1 MKFAVSKGEAS
12 AADLTTRIFEIKGQ
26 GAAETAKRAT
36 AALLEANPHIKD
48 LTNVPPGTII
58 VIPDLPDN
66 PTVRAPQTAGVGDKL
81 DGHLKIAVK
90 ESAEV
95 IGKSVDARETAMNA
109 TIEALKNREL
119 SDFVAQRPE
128 LKEQLARIGEA
139 AKADLKDIKA
149 AAAAQKE
156 AMAQL
161 EEALKKM
168 DL

>member
-1 MKFAVSKGEAS
+1 
-12 AADLTTRIFEIKGQ
+12 
-26 GAAETAKRAT
+26 
-36 AALLEANPHIKD
+36 
-48 LTNVPPGTII
+48 
-58 VIPDLPDN
+58 
-66 PTVRAPQTAGVGDKL
+66 
-81 DGHLKIAVK
+81 LKIAVK